1 MIDTVDFPD
10 ICICVFPFTSGQA
23 AKARPALVLRD
34 LGQDCLVARITSVSH
49 HGFLDMAI
57 RDWRA
62 AGLEKPSTL
71 RLSRLVTVEKTIIR
85 VRIGRLTAEDANRA
99 LRDELAVALACPI
112 AGRQRLPD
120 RELLAPG

>member
-10 ICICVFPFTSGQA
+10 VCICVFPFTSGRA

-34 LGQDCLVARITSVSH
+34 LGQDGLVARITSVSH

-57 RDWRA
+57 REWRA

-71 RLSRLVTVEKTIIR
+71 RLSRLVTVENLIIR

-99 LRDELAVALACPI
+99 PHYGTPSSVFDAFC
-112 AGRQRLPD
+112 GRHRVP
-120 RELLAPG
+120 APPADDP